1 MKMYVF
7 EQADGTRYVRQYRTA
22 AEAQQHATDNSVTLI
37 ER

>member
-7 EQADGTRYVRQYRTA
+7 EQSDGTRYVRQYKTL
-22 AEAQQHATDNSVTLI
+22 AEAQQHATDNNVTLI

>member
-7 EQADGTRYVRQYRTA
+7 EQADGVRYVRQYKTLAEAEAHA
-22 AEAQQHATDNSVTLI
+22 AENNVKLI